1 MEEFITCVIRW
12 EKNIQAFCYDYE
24 SESTPENIPVIMVDS
39 NEYKCTKQ
47 NEENMLRIFRQY
59 AKELGLKRYGTQYY
73 TMMYPKQRSDE
84 YEV

>member
-1 MEEFITCVIRW
+1 M
-12 EKNIQAFCYDYE
+12 
-24 SESTPENIPVIMVDS
+24 IMVDS